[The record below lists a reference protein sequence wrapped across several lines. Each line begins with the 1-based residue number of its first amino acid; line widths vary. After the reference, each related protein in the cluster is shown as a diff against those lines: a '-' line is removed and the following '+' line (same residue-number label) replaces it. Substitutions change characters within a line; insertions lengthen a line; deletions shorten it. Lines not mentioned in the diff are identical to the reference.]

1 MTEKTPIYGMYRG
14 RPEKLPG
21 KMIFREKGWFA
32 KLEDAQIAQL
42 RLKKQGK
49 KTKIVK
55 LTEYYSLQV
64 IAPHD
69 FWAKNFIYKRK

>member
-1 MTEKTPIYGMYRG
+1 
-14 RPEKLPG
+14 
-21 KMIFREKGWFA
+21 MIFREKGWFA